1 MDEPVLLVPFKL
13 IDLHQ
18 RHHLVL
24 ILRLGLR
31 WNVTQHIGA
40 LMVIEILWTLLQFL
54 VLPGSTD
61 SIKHRHILVC
71 IVDS

>member
-31 WNVTQHIGA
+31 WNVG
-40 LMVIEILWTLLQFL
+40 
-54 VLPGSTD
+54 
-61 SIKHRHILVC
+61 
-71 IVDS
+71 